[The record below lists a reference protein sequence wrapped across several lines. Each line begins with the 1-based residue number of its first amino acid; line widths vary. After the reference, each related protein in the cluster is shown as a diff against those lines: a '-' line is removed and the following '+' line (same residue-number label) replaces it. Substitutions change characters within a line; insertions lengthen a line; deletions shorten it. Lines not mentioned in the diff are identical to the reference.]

1 MFIVNNKELKMSKKA
16 ISGEVQMFGMS
27 EDAIRE
33 QYMNSITAKFSGMEM
48 VVAGILSDCQ
58 EIMNTGLS
66 DAIRMQNEDRIRKQ
80 LNVAKFILFEMMDAK
95 RGQDMVLVSSDDKEI
110 A

>member
-1 MFIVNNKELKMSKKA
+1 MSKKA

-33 QYMNSITAKFSGMEM
+33 QYMNSITAKLSGMEM

-80 LNVAKFILFEMMDAK
+80 LNVAKFILFEMMDAE
-95 RGQDMVLVSSDDKEI
+95 RGEDMVLVSSDDKEI